1 MASSKQDGGKT
12 KAQDNTRNDDS
23 KSGSRQSADKGSGGR
38 GFAGMDP
45 AQQRAIA
52 AEGGRAAHASGKA
65 HEFTSEEAR
74 AAGAMSHKND
84 GNRQSAGGSPS
95 KVSGSDSKK

>member
-1 MASSKQDGGKT
+1 MANSKQDGT
-12 KAQDNTRNDDS
+12 QNRASSN
-23 KSGSRQSADKGSGGR
+23 R
-38 GFAGMDP
+38 GFAAMDP
-45 AQQRAIA
+45 IQQREIA

-84 GNRQSAGGSPS
+84 GNRQSVHAAQSTPGGGGLRPKASAN
-95 KVSGSDSKK
+95 GRKK